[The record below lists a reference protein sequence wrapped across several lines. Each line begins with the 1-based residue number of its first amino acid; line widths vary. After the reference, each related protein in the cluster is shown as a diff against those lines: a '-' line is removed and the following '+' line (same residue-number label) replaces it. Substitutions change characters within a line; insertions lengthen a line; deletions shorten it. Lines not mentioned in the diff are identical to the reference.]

1 MFWIASTFLFI
12 LATLFVVI
20 PIWRGRTDEGRD
32 IELRKEANIALF
44 HERHEDLKAELEAKN
59 IDQQQFDQL
68 TAELQHTLL
77 ADVSS
82 IEASKPS
89 NQKNPKAD
97 KTRIKRKEARVK
109 ERFFS
114 TNHMVPFI
122 LACILPVAAYVLYD
136 RWGYFNDVQMMDLFQ
151 RTVDNRDDPEE
162 AQALIVSLGESVQG
176 NQDQPWTWYFLAEN
190 FANIGMFNEA
200 QIAYSRSAD
209 LLEETPEKALIL
221 GRVAMVMYI
230 NAGLQ
235 FTPEILEVIEQAR
248 GINPNEIS
256 ILQLLASNA
265 AENEDHEAAIRYWRL
280 LIQANPNSEQAQQL
294 RLNIVAAQEILRQQ
308 GYEAASE
315 PIIDVNVA
323 LADGL
328 ELNDSIRV
336 FVAARNADQE
346 GMPPLAATSL
356 VVANLPTTIRL
367 DNSSAVGPF
376 NLSSAENIY
385 VSALVS
391 YAGIAMPQTGDYR
404 VVSENFTHNN
414 DRAEIDLIITD
425 QIQ

>member
-1 MFWIASTFLFI
+1 VL
-12 LATLFVVI
+12 I
-20 PIWRGRTDEGRD
+20 PIWRGRIDDDRD
-32 IELRKEANIALF
+32 IELRKELNIALF

-59 IDQQQFDQL
+59 IDQHQFDQL

-82 IEASKPS
+82 TGAIQPS
-89 NQKNPKAD
+89 NKKHTKTDKAKIKKKD
-97 KTRIKRKEARVK
+97 K
-109 ERFFS
+109 FFS
-114 TNHMVPFI
+114 ANYMVPFI
-122 LACILPVAAYVLYD
+122 LACLLPVAAYVLYD
-136 RWGYFNDVQMMDLFQ
+136 RWGYLNDVQMMDLFQ

-162 AQALIVSLGESVQG
+162 AQALIVILGESVQE

-190 FANIGMFNEA
+190 FANLGMFNEA

-235 FTPEILEVIEQAR
+235 FTPEILEVIDQAR
-248 GINPNEIS
+248 EINPNEIS

-265 AENEDHEAAIRYWRL
+265 ADNEDYEAAIRYWRL
-280 LIQANPNSEQAQQL
+280 VIQANPNSEQAQQL
-294 RLNIVAAQEILRQQ
+294 RLNVAAAQEIIQEQDRDATS
-308 GYEAASE
+308 G
-315 PIIDVNVA
+315 PIIDVNLA

-328 ELNDSIRV
+328 ELNEDIRV
-336 FVAARNADQE
+336 FIAARDAEQD
-346 GMPPLAATSL
+346 GMPPLAAISL

-385 VSALVS
+385 VSALAS
-391 YAGIAMPQTGDYR
+391 YEGIAMPQAGDYR
-404 VVSENFTHNN
+404 AVSENFTHNN
-414 DRAEIDLIITD
+414 NRAEIDLVITD
-425 QIQ
+425 QVQ

>member
-1 MFWIASTFLFI
+1 M
-12 LATLFVVI
+12 
-20 PIWRGRTDEGRD
+20 
-32 IELRKEANIALF
+32 
-44 HERHEDLKAELEAKN
+44 
-59 IDQQQFDQL
+59 
-68 TAELQHTLL
+68 
-77 ADVSS
+77 
-82 IEASKPS
+82 
-89 NQKNPKAD
+89 
-97 KTRIKRKEARVK
+97 
-109 ERFFS
+109 
-114 TNHMVPFI
+114 
-122 LACILPVAAYVLYD
+122 
-136 RWGYFNDVQMMDLFQ
+136 
-151 RTVDNRDDPEE
+151 
-162 AQALIVSLGESVQG
+162 
-176 NQDQPWTWYFLAEN
+176 
-190 FANIGMFNEA
+190 
-200 QIAYSRSAD
+200 
-209 LLEETPEKALIL
+209 
-221 GRVAMVMYI
+221 
-230 NAGLQ
+230 Q

-294 RLNIVAAQEILRQQ
+294 RLNIVAAQEILQQQ

-328 ELNDSIRV
+328 ELNESIRV

-346 GMPPLAATSL
+346 GMPPLAATAL

>member
-1 MFWIASTFLFI
+1 ML
-12 LATLFVVI
+12 I

-82 IEASKPS
+82 IEKSKPS
-89 NQKNPKAD
+89 NQKSPKVD
-97 KTRIKRKEARVK
+97 KTKIKRKETSVK

-114 TNHMVPFI
+114 ANYMVPFA

-151 RTVDNRDDPEE
+151 RTVDNRDNPEE
-162 AQALIVSLGESVQG
+162 AQALIVSLGESVQE

-200 QIAYSRSAD
+200 QIAYRRSAD
-209 LLEETPEKALIL
+209 LLEESPEKALIL

-230 NAGLQ
+230 NADLQ
-235 FTPEILEVIEQAR
+235 FTPEILEVIDQAR
-248 GINPNEIS
+248 DINPNEIS
-256 ILQLLASNA
+256 ILQLLASDA
-265 AENEDHEAAIRYWRL
+265 ADNEDYEAAIRYWRL

-294 RLNIVAAQEILRQQ
+294 RLNIAGAQEVLQLQ
-308 GYEAASE
+308 DYDGTSG
-315 PIIDVNVA
+315 PVIDVNLA

-328 ELNDSIRV
+328 ELNGDIRI
-336 FVAARNADQE
+336 FVAARDAEQE
-346 GMPPLAATSL
+346 GVPPLAATSL

-385 VSALVS
+385 VSALAS
-391 YAGIAMPQTGDYR
+391 YAGVAMPQAGDYR
-404 VVSENFTHNN
+404 VISENFTHNN
-414 DRAEIDLIITD
+414 NRSEIDLIITN
-425 QIQ
+425 QVQ

>member
-1 MFWIASTFLFI
+1 VL
-12 LATLFVVI
+12 I
-20 PIWRGRTDEGRD
+20 PIWRGRTDEDRD

-44 HERHEDLKAELEAKN
+44 HERHEDLKAELEAQN

-77 ADVSS
+77 ADVFS
-82 IEASKPS
+82 IEKSKPS
-89 NQKNPKAD
+89 NQKSPKAD
-97 KTRIKRKEARVK
+97 KSRIKSTEASVEK
-109 ERFFS
+109 RFLS
-114 TNHMVPFI
+114 ANYMVPFV
-122 LACILPVAAYVLYD
+122 LACILPVTAYVLYD

-162 AQALIVSLGESVQG
+162 AQALIISLGESVQE
-176 NQDQPWTWYFLAEN
+176 NQNQPWTWYFLAEN

-235 FTPEILEVIEQAR
+235 FTPEILEVIDQAR
-248 GINPNEIS
+248 EINPNEIS

-265 AENEDHEAAIRYWRL
+265 AENEDYEAAIRYWRL

-294 RLNIVAAQEILRQQ
+294 RLNIAAAQEVLQEQ
-308 GYEAASE
+308 DYDATSG
-315 PIIDVNVA
+315 PIIDVNLA

-328 ELNDSIRV
+328 ELNENIRV
-336 FVAARNADQE
+336 FIAARNADQE

-367 DNSSAVGPF
+367 DNSSAVGAF

-391 YAGIAMPQTGDYR
+391 YAGVAMPQMGDYR

-414 DRAEIDLIITD
+414 DRAEIDLIIID
-425 QIQ
+425 QVQ

>member
-1 MFWIASTFLFI
+1 M
-12 LATLFVVI
+12 VI

-248 GINPNEIS
+248 EINPNEIS

-294 RLNIVAAQEILRQQ
+294 RLNIVAAQEILQQQ